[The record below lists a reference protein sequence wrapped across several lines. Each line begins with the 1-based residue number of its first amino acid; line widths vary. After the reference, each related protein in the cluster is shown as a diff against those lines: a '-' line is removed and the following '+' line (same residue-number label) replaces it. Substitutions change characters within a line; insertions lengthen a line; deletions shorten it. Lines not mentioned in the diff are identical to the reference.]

1 MILTARALNRTVLA
15 RQLLLARA
23 RIPLGRALE
32 RVAGLQAQYAPSP
45 YIRLWSMLRDF
56 ELGDLTRA
64 LERRRAV
71 QGTLMR
77 STIHVVSP
85 RDYWSFA
92 AGVGP
97 SRERWWVATHGR
109 EHRDA
114 DLRVIA
120 AELRRELAGRT
131 WHRKELDALLRG
143 KGSTVWTGAWVEL
156 VREPPS
162 GTWNRRRA
170 DLYRLAAEWLRP
182 ANVAEDDGLEHLL
195 RRYLAAFGPGTLAD
209 AAKWAGVDRASLVP
223 IAERIRLRLVRDE
236 DGKELVDLPRAPIQ
250 RGRDTCAAA
259 VSRNLG
265 RGAPRPR
272 PTHADPPRAVSP
284 ARLLHEDAAI
294 VPDVPGR
301 RLGCRHL
308 EGRPGRNEGDA
319 SRRAVRAAPARRAR
333 RRARRGRRTRAV
345 PRARRSV
352 VRRPGQS
359 LKSVSSGSRSPRST
373 SRSTSTHPSPRASQS
388 VDACGLTFCAARIPR
403 QPTRSGSGRITSR

>member
-1 MILTARALNRTVLA
+1 MILTARVLNRTVLA

-170 DLYRLAAEWLRP
+170 DLYRLAAEWIRP
-182 ANVAEDDGLEHLL
+182 ATVAEDDGLEHLL

-236 DGKELVDLPRAPIQ
+236 DGKELVDLLRAPIHSAETPAPPRFLGTWDAALLVHVRRTQ
-250 RGRDTCAAA
+250 ILPERFRPHVFSTKTPQSFPTFLVDGSVAGTWKVDRVGTKATLRVEPFERLPRGALADVRDEADGLVRFHEPDALSFA
-259 VSRNLG
+259 VRVSR
-265 RGAPRPR
+265 
-272 PTHADPPRAVSP
+272 
-284 ARLLHEDAAI
+284 
-294 VPDVPGR
+294 
-301 RLGCRHL
+301 
-308 EGRPGRNEGDA
+308 
-319 SRRAVRAAPARRAR
+319 
-333 RRARRGRRTRAV
+333 
-345 PRARRSV
+345 
-352 VRRPGQS
+352 
-359 LKSVSSGSRSPRST
+359 
-373 SRSTSTHPSPRASQS
+373 
-388 VDACGLTFCAARIPR
+388 
-403 QPTRSGSGRITSR
+403 